1 MRLYLFSYP
10 STVAEERLSTSEEV
24 NERVTELDKSFTKYK
39 GTVKDC
45 LKRRTPVKNI
55 VDTLTSA
62 DTDEYQKA
70 FLEAKVDKLCQAVE
84 HNDHNRLFV
93 TMNFNWNYLDPSLL
107 DLLVREFD
115 LEEVIVQMDAYQSDL
130 KRFRVQTPLTPFC
143 QVCRRK
149 RLRSSPDFQ
158 AAVAEF
164 EWPDDVTLEVVEQ
177 FRQEHAS
184 HYDLRECAMVLYS
197 SEDLHCLM
205 FDYSKDPSIAFGI
218 LPKCQICC
226 QRAFGTCIHGF
237 SHSLSQQ
244 KGVTTSSYT
253 FCTPHSVLE

>member
-62 DTDEYQKA
+62 DIDEYQKA

-115 LEEVIVQMDAYQSDL
+115 LEEVKVQMDAYQSDL

-218 LPKCQICC
+218 LPKC
-226 QRAFGTCIHGF
+226 
-237 SHSLSQQ
+237 
-244 KGVTTSSYT
+244 
-253 FCTPHSVLE
+253 